1 MVIRKQIERGCTMY
15 NEKKVSV
22 IVVWKQQI
30 EELVITVNSI
40 LQQKVSD
47 LEIIIADIT
56 GLEKGVEQVSHE
68 FADCDNIIYLK
79 ADEELSVNDAFNGAL
94 DMVDGEY
101 IAFAE
106 SGAVWASDKLDKQM
120 QELRKKSEC
129 GWCYGICEVDDDYNV
144 PPKYWPDYKKQEN
157 AFPDLVMDIC
167 VNLNSVLVRKSV
179 LSEVGIF
186 DDALPELCEYE
197 FLLRLALNCP
207 TVYVNE
213 VLVKIKSRDMDAE
226 KVLVTQ
232 CYILSEFAQALEGL
246 GLKEDKFI
254 KVVDFAENYKLMP
267 LFWEYADILK
277 EDILYRRYIHEYIQK
292 KSPKRNIQK
301 SLKTDVSGVKNCI
314 GCAGCASACPVQAI
328 RMEYNQYGFLSPVIE
343 EDKCVR
349 CGKCLTVCPTQKEL
363 ESRVIPDI
371 CYAAQASKEEQE
383 KSTSGAIFPL
393 LARVVL
399 EAGGYVSGVV
409 YDKEFHVHH
418 IVSNQKCDMECMRS
432 SKYVQ
437 SNTTGVYRQIEE
449 LLEQGKTVL
458 FSGCPCQVAGLRA
471 FLQKEYDK
479 LYTVDV
485 VCHGVPSPKIYE
497 SYLAEFSQ
505 KYGRIMEVDFRKK
518 REFGWKTG
526 LYIRFE
532 DGKVY
537 SNKGY
542 EPYLFSFL
550 NDWILRDS
558 CYQCEFKERKYAD
571 ITLGDFWGVAQL
583 DESMDDGTGT
593 SYVTINSVKGL
604 ELFSNIKDNLRT
616 LKLFKV
622 SEAIKYNPS
631 ITRSANK
638 TKFRE
643 ILFENIQKGSL
654 QNAVGRSYAQIHFDV
669 GLALWWSPNYGN
681 AMTNYALYHV
691 LCEKYSVLALDN
703 VAMNPSGRFK
713 RFAKEYYQ
721 LSSDYF
727 PRGSAELIKDCC
739 DTFIVGSDQTW
750 NVHFEKMFR
759 CGKYFQLDFADDT
772 VKKISYAA
780 SFGMEGAEPP
790 AEEYAE
796 DYRRFNHISVREQFG
811 IELCREK
818 YGVDAEWVL
827 DPVFLLEEKDYE
839 KLEANA
845 KVKEEEPFIMAYLLN
860 PTKEKREACK
870 KIQEMLGGIKIINVS
885 ENSSQKRDEYR
896 HILEFDN
903 VMGDIEV
910 EDWIYYMKNCQ
921 FVITDSFHGT
931 CFAVIFKKRYMTF
944 INRQPGRFQVFG
956 KFTGTSDRI
965 SARVEMNSLSR
976 YLEEM
981 DYDTI
986 HKELAQERERCL
998 KWLENTLKE

>member
-1 MVIRKQIERGCTMY
+1 MHNGD
-15 NEKKVSV
+15 KVSV
-22 IVVWKQQI
+22 IVVWKQKI

-40 LQQKVSD
+40 LLQEFSN
-47 LEIIIADIT
+47 LEVIIVDIT
-56 GLEKGVEQVSHE
+56 GLDNGVEQVSRE

-79 ADEELSVNDAFNGAL
+79 EDEGLSVNDAYNGAL
-94 DMVDGEY
+94 DMVSGEY

-106 SGAVWASDKLDKQM
+106 SGAVWELDKLYKQM
-120 QELRKKSEC
+120 QGLREQSEC
-129 GWCYGICEVDDDYNV
+129 GWSYGICEVDNNYNV
-144 PPKYWPDYKKQEN
+144 PPKYWPEYKKQAN
-157 AFPDLVMDIC
+157 MFPDLVMDIC

-179 LSEVGIF
+179 LNQVGVF
-186 DDALPELCEYE
+186 DDALPELYEYE

-232 CYILSEFAQALEGL
+232 CYILSEFAHVLEEL
-246 GLKEDKFI
+246 GLKEDKFTR
-254 KVVDFAENYKLMP
+254 VVDFAENYKLMP

-277 EDILYRRYIHEYIQK
+277 EDVLYRKYIHEYIQK
-292 KSPKRNIQK
+292 KKPRRNIQK

-314 GCAGCASACPVQAI
+314 GCTGCASVCPVRAI
-328 RMEYNQYGFLSPVIE
+328 RMEYDQYGFLSPVIE
-343 EDKCVR
+343 EEKCIH
-349 CGKCLTVCPTQKEL
+349 CGKCLMVCPTQKEP

-371 CYAAQASKEEQE
+371 CYAAQAPKEEQE
-383 KSTSGAIFPL
+383 KSTSGALFPL
-393 LARVVL
+393 LARTVL
-399 EAGGYVSGVV
+399 DAGGYVSGAV
-409 YDKEFHVHH
+409 YDKDFRVHH
-418 IVSNQKCDMECMRS
+418 IVSNKVGDMESMRS

-449 LLEQGKTVL
+449 LLEQGKPVL

-497 SYLAEFSQ
+497 SYLEEFSQ

-532 DGKVY
+532 DGKAY

-604 ELFSNIKDNLRT
+604 ELFSQIKDKLRT
-616 LKLFKV
+616 IKIFKTQD
-622 SEAIKYNPS
+622 AIKYNPS
-631 ITRSANK
+631 IIRPANR

-643 ILFENIQKGSL
+643 ILFENIQKGTL
-654 QNAVGRSYAQIHFDV
+654 QNAVGRSFEQIHFDV

-691 LCEKYSVLALDN
+691 LGKKYLVLALDN
-703 VAMNPSGRFK
+703 MVMSPSGRFK
-713 RFAKEYYQ
+713 RFAKEYYE

-727 PRGSAELIKDCC
+727 PWGATGIVKDCC
-739 DTFIVGSDQTW
+739 DALVVGSDQTW
-750 NVHFEKMFR
+750 NFCFEKMFH
-759 CGKYFQLDFADDT
+759 CGKYFQLDFTDDT

-796 DYRRFNHISVREQFG
+796 DYRQFNHISVREQFG
-811 IELCREK
+811 IDLCREK

-860 PTKEKREACK
+860 PTREKREACK

-885 ENSSQKRDEYR
+885 ENSSLKRDEYR

-903 VMGDIEV
+903 MMGDIEV
-910 EDWIYYMKNCQ
+910 EDWIYYMKNCR

-944 INRQPGRFQVFG
+944 VNRQPGRFQVFE
-956 KFTGTSDRI
+956 KFTGAAQRI
-965 SARVEMNSLSR
+965 KQHVDMNSISQ
-976 YLEEM
+976 YLEDM

-998 KWLENTLKE
+998 KWLDNALQK